1 MRSGPHCN
9 ELGKLLKD
17 SEIKS
22 STVRAQMPSS
32 AAHAQGDSGRL
43 AVTKW
48 LCTVATDACTRKV
61 PPLPASRSKG
71 PAFKEIDEQE
81 LNMQR
86 MMASMQVGQS
96 ALHMA

>member
-1 MRSGPHCN
+1 
-9 ELGKLLKD
+9 
-17 SEIKS
+17 
-22 STVRAQMPSS
+22 MP
-32 AAHAQGDSGRL
+32 HAQGDSGRL

-96 ALHMA
+96 ASHMA